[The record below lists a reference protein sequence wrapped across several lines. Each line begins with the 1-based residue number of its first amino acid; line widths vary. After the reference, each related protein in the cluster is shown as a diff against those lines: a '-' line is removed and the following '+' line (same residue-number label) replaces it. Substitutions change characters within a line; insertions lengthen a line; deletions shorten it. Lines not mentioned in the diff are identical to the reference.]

1 MTTALA
7 IPEKGQVPAYILNPE
22 LARKAN
28 EDALM
33 GISTGMPPRIK
44 MSGKQ
49 FTLIDGDGTERA
61 YPPAKLIPAEDGNV
75 YMPVI
80 VLRAKKAL
88 SKAWYATKY
97 MPGQDDYKAPD
108 CWSNDAEKPDASV
121 AVPQSDLCATCHNNA
136 FGSGTDQNGNPTKGK
151 ACSDAKILAV
161 FIPQFGVHQFKL
173 PPASLKNFGVYVKKL
188 SDAGIPIGTV
198 KTLVGFDLTVEN
210 PVMVFQFGGFLPV
223 EYLPKLDE
231 LSQSMEVTEIVQPMA
246 VPKAPAL
253 AAPEPAKTT
262 APPVAEPEDLG
273 LGDPAPPPPAPAPKP
288 RGRQKPKETPVAAAP
303 PPPVDDFGLD
313 LGLGG
318 QQETQAELMDD
329 VSDDQLRK
337 ELGL

>member
-1 MTTALA
+1 MTTALT
-7 IPEKGQVPAYILNPE
+7 IPDKSQVPAYILNPE
-22 LARKAN
+22 AARKAN

-108 CWSNDAEKPDASV
+108 CWSNDAEKPDTSV
-121 AVPQSDLCATCHNNA
+121 TVPQSDLCATCHNNA

-151 ACSDAKILAV
+151 ACSDSKILAV
-161 FIPQFGVHQFKL
+161 FIPGFGVHQFKL

-210 PVMVFQFGGFLPV
+210 PVMVFQFGGFLPA
-223 EYLPKLDE
+223 EYLPKLEE
-231 LSQSMEVTEIVQPMA
+231 LSQSMEVSEIVQPMA
-246 VPKAPAL
+246 VPKTPAL
-253 AAPEPAKTT
+253 PAPEPVKTS
-262 APPVAEPEDLG
+262 APPVEEDLG
-273 LGDPAPPPPAPAPKP
+273 LGDPAPPAPAPAPA
-288 RGRQKPKETPVAAAP
+288 KPKGRPKAKETAAAAP
-303 PPPVDDFGLD
+303 PPPADDFGLD
-313 LGLGG
+313 LGLGE
-318 QQETQAELMDD
+318 QEVQAELVDD